1 MTRESI
7 IIDAHHHYCPAEAAQ
22 KLCVVDGMDYAG
34 RMKERG
40 SCYFQGQEIEGTLR
54 LMDGAGID
62 QVVLNQ
68 AAWADCGLS
77 ICKEM
82 NDAYARMVEQHP
94 NKFIAC
100 AHVPLNSE
108 PETIDELGR
117 AVNVL
122 RLKGVSLPAS
132 SAQWSLGSE
141 KLFPLYEKIS
151 QMDLPIVIHPTVRT
165 PLWGGTG
172 MLMGSGVSREY
183 DVAKSTVE
191 VLNIVLQKFPT
202 LRFLMPHYGGGM
214 PWLKGRIMARFEP
227 KGWNVPAAVKGAAK
241 SPRELKELGLDKA
254 FEEIFDKLYFDM
266 AGSGGW
272 LPNVKMALM
281 AIRTDRLCFG
291 TDYPFDIREP
301 EDAKSYIDA
310 VKKIGIPA
318 LELKNIF
325 GGNVQRL
332 FKI

>member
-1 MTRESI
+1 
-7 IIDAHHHYCPAEAAQ
+7 
-22 KLCVVDGMDYAG
+22 
-34 RMKERG
+34 MKERG

-54 LMDGAGID
+54 LMEGARID

-68 AAWADCGLS
+68 ASWSDCGLEV
-77 ICKEM
+77 CQAM
-82 NDAYARMVEQHP
+82 NNAYARVVKDYP

-108 PETIDELGR
+108 LETVDELVR
-117 AVNVL
+117 AINVL
-122 RLKGVSLPAS
+122 GLKGVALVAS
-132 SAQWSLGSE
+132 TARRSLGSE
-141 KLFPLYEKIS
+141 ELFPLYEKIN
-151 QMDLPIVIHPTVRT
+151 QMDLPVVIHPTVRT

-191 VLNIVLQKFPT
+191 VLNIVLQKFPA

-227 KGWNVPAAVKGAAK
+227 QGWNVPAKVKGAAK

-254 FEEIFDKLYFDM
+254 FDEIFDKLYFDM

-272 LPNVKMALM
+272 LPNVKTALM
-281 AIRTDRLCFG
+281 VIRTDRLCFG

-301 EDAKSYIDA
+301 EDAKSYLDA
-310 VKKIGIPA
+310 VKKLDIPA
-318 LELKNIF
+318 PELKNIF

-332 FKI
+332 FKL